1 MEISPDLVR
10 AYFLLGN
17 DYKSLRTGQC
27 CFLFIWR
34 DIDNEIVHLLFKTC
48 YRNSDEIRQNVVVNY
63 AA

>member
-27 CFLFIWR
+27 CFLFLWR
-34 DIDNEIVHLLFKTC
+34 DIDNEIVHLLLKLAIEIVTK
-48 YRNSDEIRQNVVVNY
+48 SDKML
-63 AA
+63 